1 MTDWNER
8 FLALAEHIATWSK
21 DPSTKVGA
29 VIVDPQRRI
38 VATGYNGPP
47 QGVAD
52 MLYLPRERKLM
63 RTLHAEA
70 NAILFAK
77 RDLTG
82 CTIYVTHHPCAH
94 CAAMIIQAGIVAV
107 RFRAT
112 EFGSGDHW
120 NESMIEAQVMM
131 GETGVEYGAAW

>member
-1 MTDWNER
+1 MTNWHER
-8 FLALAEHIATWSK
+8 FLTLAEHIAGWSK

-29 VIVDPQRRI
+29 VIVDQQRRI
-38 VATGYNGPP
+38 VSTGYNGFP
-47 QGVAD
+47 QGAKDSPTMVRD
-52 MLYLPRERKLM
+52 RKLL

-94 CAAMIIQAGIVAV
+94 CAAMIIQAGITTVK
-107 RFRAT
+107 FRIT
-112 EFGSGDHW
+112 KFGPDDYW
-120 NESMIEAQVMM
+120 NASMYEAQLMM
-131 GETGVEYGAAW
+131 GEAGVDYGAAW

>member
-1 MTDWNER
+1 MTEWHER
-8 FLALAEHIATWSK
+8 FLTLAEHIAQWSK

-38 VATGYNGPP
+38 VSTGYNGAP
-47 QGVAD
+47 QSVSDVAD
-52 MLYLPRERKLM
+52 VPRERKLM

-94 CAAMIIQAGIVAV
+94 CAAMIIQAGITTVE
-107 RFRAT
+107 FRAA

-120 NESMIEAQVMM
+120 NGSMYEAQLMM
-131 GETGVEYGAAW
+131 TEGGVKYGANW